1 MRRVRARSDVLSGE
15 CEAIF
20 EKYTW
25 ASREISEKAPKEIS
39 LSSRRNLHLPQAA
52 ALRQRRW
59 LGEAA

>member
-15 CEAIF
+15 CEETF

-39 LSSRRNLHLPQAA
+39 LSSRKNL
-52 ALRQRRW
+52 R
-59 LGEAA
+59 LGQESVPRIGTVRTA